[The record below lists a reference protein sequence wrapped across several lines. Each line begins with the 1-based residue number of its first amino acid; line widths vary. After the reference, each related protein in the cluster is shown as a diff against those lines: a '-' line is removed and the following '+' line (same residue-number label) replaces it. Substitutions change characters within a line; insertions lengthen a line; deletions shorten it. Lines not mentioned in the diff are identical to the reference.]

1 MSRGG
6 QEPPHPG
13 SPAGPWGWKVVSQVL
28 LCFTTELH
36 TQMEKSQMEK
46 SSGQTL
52 ASFDCAESPNQSFPG
67 GCFHGDSGEEAQ
79 AGAGKSRAAVTTRN
93 LIQQEH

>member
-1 MSRGG
+1 M
-6 QEPPHPG
+6 
-13 SPAGPWGWKVVSQVL
+13 KL

-52 ASFDCAESPNQSFPG
+52 ARFDRAESPNQSFPG

-79 AGAGKSRAAVTTRN
+79 AGAGKSRAAVTTSRN
-93 LIQQEH
+93 LIQQETLSSPGKS